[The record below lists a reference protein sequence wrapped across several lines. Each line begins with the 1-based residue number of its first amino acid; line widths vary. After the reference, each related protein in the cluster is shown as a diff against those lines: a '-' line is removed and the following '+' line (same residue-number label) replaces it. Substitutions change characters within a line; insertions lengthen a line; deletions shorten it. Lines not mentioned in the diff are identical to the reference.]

1 MCPVIPPLLGLGTR
15 PFPQKRLVLTEHT
28 AAMPISTLVMT
39 SADPSMEIVFV
50 GDSVGQQSL
59 DSGFAEPFIPNP
71 ETFPSTV
78 VFPGVFILFREP
90 SVNVGCL
97 C

>member
-1 MCPVIPPLLGLGTR
+1 
-15 PFPQKRLVLTEHT
+15 
-28 AAMPISTLVMT
+28 
-39 SADPSMEIVFV
+39 MEIVFV